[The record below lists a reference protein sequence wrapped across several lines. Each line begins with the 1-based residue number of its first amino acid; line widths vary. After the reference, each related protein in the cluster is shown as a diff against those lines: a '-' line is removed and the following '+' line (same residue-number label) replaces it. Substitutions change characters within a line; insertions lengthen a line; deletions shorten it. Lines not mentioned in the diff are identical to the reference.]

1 MLDQP
6 FSFFANFGHYERG
19 LSAAMVTFSML
30 GMGATLTVRDFA
42 NTLAAWRGLAVGLI
56 AQLLLVPIWAGLI
69 MFAISL
75 VPEGFG
81 GLSLAG
87 GIGIATGLA
96 LMAAMPGGSL
106 SNLLTFI
113 GNGNVALSV
122 SLTAITTVICLFAT
136 PIVLAAL
143 VNVQVPGK
151 FSIDKLHI
159 MSDIG
164 FFLIAPLLVG
174 MIVRRLT
181 HSKQQILFT
190 KVMVRA
196 SLALLAVIIIGSLGA
211 GRLQFGPYGWLG
223 PAIVALFGVGA
234 LLLSRL
240 CGFACGMLER
250 DSLAIVIEVVVKN
263 GLLALLVVTSMFPN
277 ELLSGGEGQGIDA
290 QVLNHDDV
298 STIMAARDGCI
309 FVVLFY
315 SGFALIAGSATSLR
329 GRKRRG
335 LQVEA
340 PFA

>member
-1 MLDQP
+1 MIDQP
-6 FSFFANFGHYERG
+6 LSFFANFGQYERA
-19 LSAAMVTFSML
+19 LSATMVTFSML

-56 AQLLLVPIWAGLI
+56 AQLILVPIWAGLT
-69 MFAISL
+69 MYAISL
-75 VPEGFG
+75 FPEGFG
-81 GLSLAG
+81 GLSMAG
-87 GIGIATGLA
+87 AIGIATGIA

-122 SLTAITTVICLFAT
+122 SLTAITTLICLFAT

-143 VNVQVPGK
+143 VNVQVPGN
-151 FSIDKLHI
+151 FSIDKLQI
-159 MSDIG
+159 MLDIG
-164 FFLIAPLLVG
+164 LFLIVPLLVG
-174 MIVRRLT
+174 MIIRRMT

-196 SLALLAVIIIGSLGA
+196 SLAMLALIIIGSLGA

-223 PAIVALFGVGA
+223 PAIVAVFGVGA
-234 LLLSRL
+234 LFLTRL
-240 CGFACGMLER
+240 CAYACGMAER

-263 GLLALLVVTSMFPN
+263 GLLALLVVTSMFPH
-277 ELLSGGEGQGIDA
+277 EMLSAGEGRGVNGQ
-290 QVLNHDDV
+290 
-298 STIMAARDGCI
+298 AATNQAFNPIAAAHDGCI
-309 FVVLFY
+309 FVVLFF
-315 SGFALIAGSATSLR
+315 SGFALIAGSSASLR

-335 LQVEA
+335 RQVEA